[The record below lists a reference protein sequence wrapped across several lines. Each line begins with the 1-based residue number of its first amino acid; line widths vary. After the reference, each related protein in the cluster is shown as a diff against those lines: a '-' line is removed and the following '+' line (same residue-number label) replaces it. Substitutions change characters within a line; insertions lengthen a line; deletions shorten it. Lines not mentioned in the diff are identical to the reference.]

1 MKNLKFL
8 VTMLLIVALLFVGY
22 KFYEQYAGSLGTEE
36 IENAE
41 EIGSEA

>member
-22 KFYEQYAGSLGTEE
+22 KFYEQYASSSGTEE